1 MDAHAAVRAPGAAH
15 DRASAEV
22 VLGRRAARAGREEER
37 REQNIGLVE
46 RAWAKQV
53 CSQLLGLSNLRVLGT
68 RKAPSSRGK
77 TTQAEPGVT
86 QGGSGQRETVASLGA
101 LFFV

>member
-1 MDAHAAVRAPGAAH
+1 MRRRSGRGA
-15 DRASAEV
+15 RRSGASRTSGWLNA
-22 VLGRRAARAGREEER
+22 LWAG
-37 REQNIGLVE
+37 
-46 RAWAKQV
+46 QV

>member
-1 MDAHAAVRAPGAAH
+1 VDAHAAVRAPGAAH

-46 RAWAKQV
+46 RALGGAGVFTAAGVVKSACPWDPQGPIKQG
-53 CSQLLGLSNLRVLGT
+53 QDH
-68 RKAPSSRGK
+68 SS
-77 TTQAEPGVT
+77 
-86 QGGSGQRETVASLGA
+86 
-101 LFFV
+101 